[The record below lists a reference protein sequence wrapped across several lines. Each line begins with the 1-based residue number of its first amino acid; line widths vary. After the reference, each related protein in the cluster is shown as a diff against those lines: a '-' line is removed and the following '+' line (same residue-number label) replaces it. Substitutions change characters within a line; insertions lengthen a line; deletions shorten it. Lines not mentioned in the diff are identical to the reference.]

1 MKQKDKMDDIIF
13 YESIKIAEWKKNNF
27 QKMYEKKLEEIKDEF
42 ILYVEKNKYGEIDI
56 KNKSISITYRDGT
69 NTSD

>member
-1 MKQKDKMDDIIF
+1 MDDIIF
-13 YESIKIAEWKKNNF
+13 YESLKIAEWKKNNF
-27 QKMYEKKLEEIKDEF
+27 QRIYDKKINDLFKEF
-42 ILYVEKNKYGEIDI
+42 IIYVEKNKYGEIDI